1 MMTAD
6 AWGAGTSGPTGH
18 VLVRFAD
25 DEILDGAVDRLDLD
39 RPDFEL
45 TVSDPGTN
53 NRRALIPLPS
63 VKCLT
68 LGRRPLDP
76 PMTIDNMQKV
86 ALRFLDGEVIKG
98 LIADNPQRNK
108 YGVTVELV
116 SPAGDEIELLGIPYH
131 SLKAVFYLKSWDS
144 RPPEYVDVT
153 GQWSGTRMDTPLVDL
168 LGEIG
173 RLADLRDRG
182 ELTDEDFQRRRR
194 VILDKI

>member
-1 MMTAD
+1 MTAD
-6 AWGAGTSGPTGH
+6 AWGAGTEGPTGH

-25 DEILDGAVDRLDLD
+25 DEILEGAVDRLDLD

-45 TVSDPGTN
+45 VVADPGTN

-63 VKCLT
+63 VKCIT

-76 PMTIDNMQKV
+76 PARLDNMQKV

-98 LIADNPQRNK
+98 LVSESPRRGK
-108 YGVTVELV
+108 YGVTVELM
-116 SPAGDEIELLGIPYH
+116 SPAGDEIEVLGIPYH

-182 ELTDEDFQRRRR
+182 ELSDADFQRRRR

>member
-1 MMTAD
+1 
-6 AWGAGTSGPTGH
+6 
-18 VLVRFAD
+18 
-25 DEILDGAVDRLDLD
+25 
-39 RPDFEL
+39 
-45 TVSDPGTN
+45 
-53 NRRALIPLPS
+53 
-63 VKCLT
+63 
-68 LGRRPLDP
+68 
-76 PMTIDNMQKV
+76 MQKV
-86 ALRFLDGEVIKG
+86 AVRFLDGEVVKG
-98 LIADNPQRNK
+98 LISENPQRGK

-182 ELTDEDFQRRRR
+182 ELTDADFQRRRR